1 MAIIPKKIYLSEALD
16 SINFDDYLNNLATAI
31 QTSYSG
37 TKTIE
42 IDLIKSGIAFD
53 IDLAINLGLI
63 ITELLTN
70 ALKHADTKKQGSIK
84 MELKAS
90 DRKNTN

>member
-1 MAIIPKKIYLSEALD
+1 MAIIPMKIYLSEALN
-16 SINFDDYLNNLATAI
+16 SINFDDHLNNLATVI
-31 QTSYSG
+31 QTSYSR

-53 IDLAINLGLI
+53 IDLTINLGLI

-70 ALKHADTKKQGSIK
+70 AFKHAFTKKTGTYQSGIK
-84 MELKAS
+84 S
-90 DRKNTN
+90 NR

>member
-1 MAIIPKKIYLSEALD
+1 MAIIPLKIYLSEALN
-16 SINFDDYLNNLATAI
+16 SINFDDHLNNLATVI
-31 QTSYSG
+31 QTSYSL

-53 IDLAINLGLI
+53 IDLTINLGLI

-70 ALKHADTKKQGSIK
+70 AFKHAFTKKTGTYQSGIK
-84 MELKAS
+84 S
-90 DRKNTN
+90 NR